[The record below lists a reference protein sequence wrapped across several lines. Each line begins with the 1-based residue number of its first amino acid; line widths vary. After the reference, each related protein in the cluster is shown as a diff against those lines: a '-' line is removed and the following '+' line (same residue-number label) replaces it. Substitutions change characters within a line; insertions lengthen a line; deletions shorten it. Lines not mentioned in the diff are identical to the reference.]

1 MNKLLSLLNWVIRLK
16 QKGEMHDVSKSAE
29 KFKWFSVILEFIQN
43 AIDSSIR
50 RNKELKLK
58 NSNHKDFP
66 TKIKISFT
74 KMKFADFSK
83 NFLTE
88 KFKKVLGLSRHNPNA
103 VNELTGNENCD
114 LLILEDFNTQ
124 GILGDHKR
132 YSPTLENGEDNPIFR
147 FNFYVGDDEKLDDPD
162 LGGSE
167 GEGRQTFYYA
177 SKIST
182 FFYYTKRENKIPLI
196 YGMTFIGNAKE
207 SNGQSWM
214 PVLRYGKEIPMTGK
228 LGEDQIETDLSYAIP
243 YEDDECNKL
252 FKSVVPI
259 KRKEENG
266 TSIVIPFYDRRY
278 LKKDRVISKIIEIYR
293 VQILRGQLIIE
304 IDDEVIDDSTIDELT
319 SKYSNYDEY
328 RLPNALKYFDFIR
341 SIKQEKNI
349 SKFEINL
356 SQGINLAE
364 DNVISNFDEFIEQ
377 FNKKSVIKLRCNF
390 SLNKKVKGRVG
401 EREKNIKTFFDLYLK
416 QADDQI
422 RSFSLND
429 FVRGSLPI
437 YDEKKKIDAFTLLD
451 VQDSE
456 AKLFFKCAEG
466 ANHSIWDPFLW
477 KLDQKKYY
485 TETYS
490 WAVRLAKK
498 IPENILRLIEAK
510 DTRPDYDTFSD
521 LFPDLSD
528 DGRKKQKKKKK
539 KTKAKVK
546 ITSPFVPHIFGKLKN
561 YEINESQDKAGGFN
575 IKGNSFNKKDI
586 SSKISTMKD
595 EKKKLIEFIKKEED
609 EEKKDLM
616 SDDLVKI
623 ERRIKEY
630 EEFLD
635 NGCDN
640 YPINIRLKMA
650 FEGEHLSN
658 PFRKYDP
665 KKHFDLEENKEFK
678 FKTDGDVSI
687 KKCNQNMIVLS
698 ASSSN
703 FKFSLT
709 GFAKISN
716 YDVAVKDVEEVS

>member
-1 MNKLLSLLNWVIRLK
+1 M
-16 QKGEMHDVSKSAE
+16 
-29 KFKWFSVILEFIQN
+29 
-43 AIDSSIR
+43 
-50 RNKELKLK
+50 
-58 NSNHKDFP
+58 
-66 TKIKISFT
+66 
-74 KMKFADFSK
+74 
-83 NFLTE
+83 
-88 KFKKVLGLSRHNPNA
+88 
-103 VNELTGNENCD
+103 
-114 LLILEDFNTQ
+114 EDFNTQ
-124 GILGDHKR
+124 GILGDHTR
-132 YSPTLENGEDNPIFR
+132 YSPTLENGDDNPIFR

-182 FFYYTKRENKIPLI
+182 FFYYTQRENKVPLI

-214 PVLRYGKEIPMTGK
+214 PVLRYGKEIPMRGK

-243 YEDDECNKL
+243 YEDNNCNKL
-252 FKSVVPI
+252 FKQIVPI
-259 KRKEENG
+259 KRKEEDG
-266 TSIVIPFYDRRY
+266 TSIIIPFYDRRF
-278 LKKDRVISKIIEIYR
+278 LKKERVISKIIEIYR

-304 IDDEVIDDSTIDELT
+304 IDDEVIDNKTIDGLI

-328 RLPNALKYFDFIR
+328 RLPNTLKYFNFIR
-341 SIKQEKNI
+341 SIEKEKNTTN
-349 SKFEINL
+349 FEINL
-356 SQGINLAE
+356 SQGINLA
-364 DNVISNFDEFIEQ
+364 DNNTIPKFEELIEK
-377 FNKKSVIKLRCNF
+377 FNKKQLIKLRCNF

-401 EREKNIKTFFDLYLK
+401 EREKNVKTYFDLYIK
-416 QADDQI
+416 QAEDQI
-422 RSFSLND
+422 RSYSLND
-429 FVRGSLPI
+429 FIRGRLPI
-437 YDEKKKIDAFTLLD
+437 YDEKKKIDSFALLD

-466 ANHSIWDPFLW
+466 ANHSIWDPYLW

-490 WAVRLAKK
+490 WTVKLAKK

-521 LFPDLSD
+521 LFPDLSE
-528 DGRKKQKKKKK
+528 DGRKRQKKQKK

-546 ITSPFVPHIFGKLKN
+546 VTSPFVPHIFGKLKN
-561 YEINESQDKAGGFN
+561 YEINESQNKDGGFN
-575 IKGNSFNKKDI
+575 IKGNSFSKKEI
-586 SSKISTMKD
+586 LSKISTMED
-595 EKKKLIEFIKKEED
+595 EKKKLVEFIKKEEN
-609 EEKKDLM
+609 EEKKELM

-630 EEFLD
+630 KNFVD

-650 FEGEHLSN
+650 FEGEHLNN

-687 KKCNQNMIVLS
+687 KKCSQNTIVLT

-703 FKFSLT
+703 FNFSLT
-709 GFAKISN
+709 GFGKISN
-716 YDVAVKDVEEVS
+716 YDVAVKDTEEIN